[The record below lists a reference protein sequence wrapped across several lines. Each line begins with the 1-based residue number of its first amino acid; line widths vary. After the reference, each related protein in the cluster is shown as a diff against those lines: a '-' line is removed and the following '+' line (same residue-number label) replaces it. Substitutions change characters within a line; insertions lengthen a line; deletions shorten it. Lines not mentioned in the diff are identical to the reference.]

1 MSLSNN
7 DYQDI
12 MRQYEE
18 RRLSNYRLHE
28 QRKKDI
34 YTTIP
39 EIKELDRQITANSIS
54 LGKQLIVRDDP
65 ALREEYRI
73 KNQVLISQKQA
84 LLKEAGYSSDY
95 LEPIYDCPD
104 CMDTGYIGNEKC
116 HCFKRS
122 VIELL
127 YEQSNI
133 KEFPTEASFDYFDL
147 DFYPA
152 SQYDKTTGKNARAMM
167 EETLNI
173 CHRFINNFGKEFNN
187 LFFYGLSL
195 IHI

>member
-54 LGKQLIVRDDP
+54 LGKQLIIRDDP
-65 ALREEYRI
+65 ALRGG
-73 KNQVLISQKQA
+73 ISH
-84 LLKEAGYSSDY
+84 KESGTDQP
-95 LEPIYDCPD
+95 E
-104 CMDTGYIGNEKC
+104 TGSL
-116 HCFKRS
+116 KRS
-122 VIELL
+122 RI
-127 YEQSNI
+127 
-133 KEFPTEASFDYFDL
+133 
-147 DFYPA
+147 
-152 SQYDKTTGKNARAMM
+152 
-167 EETLNI
+167 
-173 CHRFINNFGKEFNN
+173 
-187 LFFYGLSL
+187 FF
-195 IHI
+195 

>member
-18 RRLSNYRLHE
+18 SRLSNYRLHE

-54 LGKQLIVRDDP
+54 LGKQLIIRDDP

-73 KNQVLISQKQA
+73 KESGADQP
-84 LLKEAGYSSDY
+84 E
-95 LEPIYDCPD
+95 
-104 CMDTGYIGNEKC
+104 TGSL
-116 HCFKRS
+116 KRS
-122 VIELL
+122 WV
-127 YEQSNI
+127 
-133 KEFPTEASFDYFDL
+133 
-147 DFYPA
+147 
-152 SQYDKTTGKNARAMM
+152 
-167 EETLNI
+167 
-173 CHRFINNFGKEFNN
+173 
-187 LFFYGLSL
+187 FF
-195 IHI
+195 

>member
-28 QRKKDI
+28 QSKKDI

-39 EIKELDRQITANSIS
+39 EIKEHDRQITANSIS

-73 KNQVLISQKQA
+73 KVLQCSTTFWM
-84 LLKEAGYSSDY
+84 LRLG
-95 LEPIYDCPD
+95 LGRPCL
-104 CMDTGYIGNEKC
+104 
-116 HCFKRS
+116 
-122 VIELL
+122 VIWSE
-127 YEQSNI
+127 
-133 KEFPTEASFDYFDL
+133 
-147 DFYPA
+147 
-152 SQYDKTTGKNARAMM
+152 
-167 EETLNI
+167 
-173 CHRFINNFGKEFNN
+173 
-187 LFFYGLSL
+187 
-195 IHI
+195 

>member
-95 LEPIYDCPD
+95 LEPIYYCKK
-104 CMDTGYIGNEKC
+104 CKDTGYIDRKKC
-116 HCFKRS
+116 HCFRQKE
-122 VIELL
+122 IQLL
-127 YEQSNI
+127 YS
-133 KEFPTEASFDYFDL
+133 S
-147 DFYPA
+147 
-152 SQYDKTTGKNARAMM
+152 SRM
-167 EETLNI
+167 EKVLQKIQNVI
-173 CHRFINNFGKEFNN
+173 
-187 LFFYGLSL
+187 
-195 IHI
+195 

>member
-18 RRLSNYRLHE
+18 RRLSNYRLYE

-39 EIKELDRQITANSIS
+39 EIKKLDRQITANSIS

-95 LEPIYDCPD
+95 LEPIYYC
-104 CMDTGYIGNEKC
+104 K
-116 HCFKRS
+116 K
-122 VIELL
+122 
-127 YEQSNI
+127 
-133 KEFPTEASFDYFDL
+133 
-147 DFYPA
+147 
-152 SQYDKTTGKNARAMM
+152 
-167 EETLNI
+167 
-173 CHRFINNFGKEFNN
+173 
-187 LFFYGLSL
+187 LSL

>member
-65 ALREEYRI
+65 A
-73 KNQVLISQKQA
+73 
-84 LLKEAGYSSDY
+84 
-95 LEPIYDCPD
+95 
-104 CMDTGYIGNEKC
+104 
-116 HCFKRS
+116 S
-122 VIELL
+122 VSYTHLTL
-127 YEQSNI
+127 
-133 KEFPTEASFDYFDL
+133 PTIRL
-147 DFYPA
+147 V
-152 SQYDKTTGKNARAMM
+152 
-167 EETLNI
+167 
-173 CHRFINNFGKEFNN
+173 
-187 LFFYGLSL
+187 
-195 IHI
+195 

>member
-65 ALREEYRI
+65 ALREESGAD
-73 KNQVLISQKQA
+73 QPETVSL
-84 LLKEAGYSSDY
+84 
-95 LEPIYDCPD
+95 
-104 CMDTGYIGNEKC
+104 
-116 HCFKRS
+116 KRS
-122 VIELL
+122 RI
-127 YEQSNI
+127 
-133 KEFPTEASFDYFDL
+133 
-147 DFYPA
+147 
-152 SQYDKTTGKNARAMM
+152 
-167 EETLNI
+167 
-173 CHRFINNFGKEFNN
+173 
-187 LFFYGLSL
+187 FF
-195 IHI
+195 

>member
-54 LGKQLIVRDDP
+54 LG
-65 ALREEYRI
+65 
-73 KNQVLISQKQA
+73 
-84 LLKEAGYSSDY
+84 SS
-95 LEPIYDCPD
+95 
-104 CMDTGYIGNEKC
+104 
-116 HCFKRS
+116 
-122 VIELL
+122 
-127 YEQSNI
+127 
-133 KEFPTEASFDYFDL
+133 
-147 DFYPA
+147 
-152 SQYDKTTGKNARAMM
+152 
-167 EETLNI
+167 
-173 CHRFINNFGKEFNN
+173 
-187 LFFYGLSL
+187 
-195 IHI
+195 